1 MKEITFLGTSRG
13 IPTKER
19 NTFSALLRY
28 YGENILIDCGEATQ
42 IQLRKIDISPSKIT
56 KILISHLHG
65 DHILGI
71 PGLIQTIRT
80 SNINKEI
87 IIYGPKNTKKFM
99 TSLLSL
105 FIPNLKNIKIIEIN
119 NGIFFENNDFQLQA
133 EKLNHSIDCLAYS
146 LIEKDKR
153 KINLKF
159 MKKFNLTKSP
169 LLGDLQKGK
178 TINFKGHKITPKQ
191 ATFIKKGKKIT
202 FILDTKLCN
211 SAISISK
218 NSDLLIS
225 ESTYAEEHKG
235 KANEFKH
242 LTSQQAAFIAK
253 KSKSKQLILLHFSQ
267 RYKTTDI
274 ILKEAKKVFKNTK
287 CVNDLDKIEF

>member
-1 MKEITFLGTSRG
+1 MKEIIFLGTSCG

-119 NGIFFENNDFQLQA
+119 NGKFFENNDFQLQA

-225 ESTYAEEHKG
+225 ESTYADEHKG
-235 KANEFKH
+235 KADEFKH

>member
-1 MKEITFLGTSRG
+1 MKEITFLGTSCG

-87 IIYGPKNTKKFM
+87 TIYGPKNTKKFM

-119 NGIFFENNDFQLQA
+119 NGKFFENNDFQLQA

-225 ESTYAEEHKG
+225 ESTYADEHKG
-235 KANEFKH
+235 KADEFKH

-287 CVNDLDKIEF
+287 CVNDLDK

>member
-1 MKEITFLGTSRG
+1 MKEITFLGTSCG

-87 IIYGPKNTKKFM
+87 TIYGPKNTKKFM

-119 NGIFFENNDFQLQA
+119 NGKFFENNDFQLQA

-225 ESTYAEEHKG
+225 ESTYADEHKG
-235 KANEFKH
+235 KADEFKH

>member
-1 MKEITFLGTSRG
+1 MKEITFLGTSCG

-19 NTFSALLRY
+19 NTFSALIRY
-28 YGENILIDCGEATQ
+28 EKDNILIDCGEGTQ
-42 IQLRKIDISPSKIT
+42 IQLRKIDISPAKIT
-56 KILISHLHG
+56 KVLISHLHG

-80 SNINKEI
+80 SDLNKEI

-105 FIPNLKNIKIIEIN
+105 FINDFKNLKIIEISK
-119 NGIFFENNDFQLQA
+119 GKFFENNDFELWA
-133 EKLNHSIDCLAYS
+133 DKLDHSIDCLAYS

-159 MKKFNLTKSP
+159 MKKFKLTKSP

-178 TINFKGHKITPKQ
+178 TINFKGHKITPNQ

-202 FILDTKLCN
+202 FIMDTKLCKQV
-211 SAISISK
+211 ISISK
-218 NSDLLIS
+218 NSDILVC
-225 ESTYAEEHKG
+225 ESTYANDHQDKAEEY
-235 KANEFKH
+235 KH
-242 LTSQQAAFIAK
+242 LTSQQSALIAK
-253 KSKSKQLILLHFSQ
+253 KSKSKQLFLLHFSQ
-267 RYKTTDI
+267 RYKTTDL

-287 CVNDLDKIEF
+287 CVKDLDKIEF